1 MTVTASHDADAITDD
16 PVTLVHTVSGG
27 DYEGLAAAGVEVTIT
42 EEDLPVLTI
51 ADAEA
56 PESAGQILFT
66 VTLSLASSRT
76 VTVDGRTADGTARAH
91 EDYTAEANL
100 LTFAPG
106 RTEATIAVPV
116 TNDGLREGNE
126 TFTVVL
132 SNPAYA
138 TMAGGAA
145 TGTIVDDDASVDEA
159 WLARFGR
166 TAAGQV
172 IEALDERL
180 RRLPRGAHLTI
191 GGQRLELGEAPGRGS
206 RPSHRNIHP
215 DYRAAAGRDDPAGYS
230 WAANQPGRPRAPRSA
245 GGPLRTGRAPAGL
258 SSFDILARSSFFL
271 SSGPAPGET
280 GARWSF
286 WRRWAKSH
294 FRGEDTGL
302 SLDGGPWTGLLG
314 VDREQGRTL
323 AGLAL
328 SYTIGDGRYHVHTAE
343 EALARGKAESW
354 LINAHPYLRVALNER
369 VSAWGL
375 VGHGR
380 GQMSLGA
387 GRERSGIAMTMGG
400 LGLRGALLPP
410 GRLGL
415 TLRSDAFLVRMRS
428 AAAEPAVSRVRMAM
442 EGTRAVVADS
452 GRTWTPSL
460 ELGVRH
466 DGGDAETGLGMEM
479 GGGLGYRDPG
489 RGLTVKTTVRRL
501 LLHQDSAY
509 EEWGVGGSFDFGLGA
524 SGRGLALRLRS
535 SYGDAASGVGRFWSP
550 RRLPRAGGD
559 PGGRGGLF
567 NAEVGYGLGALGGL
581 LTPYADIGA
590 SGRGTRTYG
599 LGGRLRVEP
608 SLRLELAG
616 GRRETTAAPP
626 GTSSGCAAL
635 CTGSAPIGFRPGA
648 VPCSAKDESLP
659 RYRLDAGPLCQD
671 RAPAC
676 SSSAAVR
683 PFRRCSAAP

>member
-1 MTVTASHDADAITDD
+1 M
-16 PVTLVHTVSGG
+16 
-27 DYEGLAAAGVEVTIT
+27 
-42 EEDLPVLTI
+42 
-51 ADAEA
+51 
-56 PESAGQILFT
+56 
-66 VTLSLASSRT
+66 
-76 VTVDGRTADGTARAH
+76 
-91 EDYTAEANL
+91 
-100 LTFAPG
+100 
-106 RTEATIAVPV
+106 
-116 TNDGLREGNE
+116 
-126 TFTVVL
+126 
-132 SNPAYA
+132 
-138 TMAGGAA
+138 
-145 TGTIVDDDASVDEA
+145 
-159 WLARFGR
+159 
-166 TAAGQV
+166 
-172 IEALDERL
+172 
-180 RRLPRGAHLTI
+180 
-191 GGQRLELGEAPGRGS
+191 
-206 RPSHRNIHP
+206 
-215 DYRAAAGRDDPAGYS
+215 
-230 WAANQPGRPRAPRSA
+230 
-245 GGPLRTGRAPAGL
+245 
-258 SSFDILARSSFFL
+258 
-271 SSGPAPGET
+271 
-280 GARWSF
+280 
-286 WRRWAKSH
+286 
-294 FRGEDTGL
+294 
-302 SLDGGPWTGLLG
+302 
-314 VDREQGRTL
+314 
-323 AGLAL
+323 
-328 SYTIGDGRYHVHTAE
+328 HTAE

-626 GTSSGCAAL
+626 GHEL
-635 CTGSAPIGFRPGA
+635 
-648 VPCSAKDESLP
+648 
-659 RYRLDAGPLCQD
+659 RLRGTLHW
-671 RAPAC
+671 
-676 SSSAAVR
+676 
-683 PFRRCSAAP
+683 